1 MSKKFRY
8 IDLFAAQ
15 NALHE
20 ERPVLPSRAC
30 HTTFFYNV
38 SSYNVL
44 HAPHHSSRRVVSRN
58 NITTVITTHD
68 DEDHQFAVNSV
79 RPLTED
85 DLRALENPEPPHLA
99 EFLLT
104 ALAFSRRAEHAIG
117 DLNEQYAREYREFG
131 AKRAGLRYWAKAL
144 QSLAPLLVRAVGKA
158 LKWGAVIDMVRR
170 HL

>member
-8 IDLFAAQ
+8 VDLFGAKARKGVS
-15 NALHE
+15 E
-20 ERPVLPSRAC
+20 EEPVHVMREIRMDYDIYIS
-30 HTTFFYNV
+30 H
-38 SSYNVL
+38 
-44 HAPHHSSRRVVSRN
+44 HHSARVVVE
-58 NITTVITTHD
+58 TKAGVAVVTTHP
-68 DEDHQFAVNSV
+68 DEDHQADVLAV
-79 RPLTED
+79 RPLTDE
-85 DLRALENPEPPHLA
+85 DLRPLENPDPPRLA

-131 AKRAGLRYWAKAL
+131 AKRAGRRYWAKAL